1 MRHNKEET
9 VNLDLRRRQFVLG
22 SAAVLAEFSAAP
34 KVFAQAPRLGTVPTV
49 DSLTIRVLTDSSY
62 DTPRAGTS
70 KWVKTKRAG
79 LVSATDFR
87 KTLHNEWGLSL
98 ALESK
103 IGGDTRNLLLDFGY
117 TQNALLNN
125 MEIMGVDGARM
136 QGLIMSHGH
145 YDHFGGL
152 LGYLQK
158 YRGQLPADLTLYVGG
173 EDNFCN
179 RKTASGS
186 PGHFS
191 DWGVLDRR
199 DLEKQRVRVVTC
211 EQPTVILGHAFTT
224 GTIQRRS
231 FERVLPN
238 TLVEY
243 FKKDGVGCDIP
254 AANAK
259 AQGKAVPD
267 EHLDEHGTCF
277 NVKDRGLVVIS
288 SCGHAGI
295 VNTARQ
301 AMEVSGVKKLHA
313 ALGGFHL
320 FPAQEDYLRQTV
332 AEFKA
337 LDPDVIIPM
346 HCSGPA
352 LVALLRSELAERTLT
367 STTGTEYVF
376 GA

>member
-1 MRHNKEET
+1 MKI
-9 VNLDLRRRQFVLG
+9 DLRRRQFVLG
-22 SAAVLAEFSAAP
+22 SAAGCAQFGLLPS
-34 KVFAQAPRLGTVPTV
+34 VFAQAPRLASVPTV
-49 DSLTIRVLTDSSY
+49 DNLTIRVITDSSY
-62 DTPRAGTS
+62 DTPGVGTS
-70 KWVKTKRAG
+70 KWVKTRRAG
-79 LVSATDFR
+79 LVSPTDFR

-98 ALESK
+98 ALESR
-103 IGGDTRNLLLDFGY
+103 IGSDTRNLLLDFGY

-125 MEIMGVDGARM
+125 MEIIGVDGTKV
-136 QGLIMSHGH
+136 QGLIVSHGH

-152 LGYLQK
+152 VGFLQK
-158 YRGQLPADLTLYVGG
+158 YRDQLPADLALYVGG
-173 EDNFCN
+173 EDMFCN
-179 RKTASGS
+179 RKTASGA

-199 DLEKQRVRVVTC
+199 DLEKYRIRVVTC
-211 EQPTVILGHAFTT
+211 EQPTVLLGHAFTT

-243 FKKDGVGCDIP
+243 FKTNNVGCDIP
-254 AANAK
+254 SANAK
-259 AQGKAVPD
+259 AQGKAVAD
-267 EHLDEHGTCF
+267 EHIHEHGTCF

-295 VNTARQ
+295 INTARQ
-301 AMEVSGVKKLHA
+301 AMEVSGVNKLHA

-320 FPAQEDYLRQTV
+320 FPAPEDYLRKTI

-337 LDPDVIIPM
+337 LDAEVIIPM

-352 LVALLRSELAERTLT
+352 LVALLRSELADRVIT
-367 STTGTEYVF
+367 STTGTEFVF

>member
-1 MRHNKEET
+1 ML
-9 VNLDLRRRQFVLG
+9 LDLRRRQFVLG
-22 SAAVLAEFSAAP
+22 SVAALAQFSVAP
-34 KVFAQAPRLGTVPTV
+34 NVFAQAPRITAPAV
-49 DSLTIRVLTDSSY
+49 DSLTVRVLTDSSY
-62 DTPRAGTS
+62 DTPRVENS
-70 KWVKTKRAG
+70 KWVKTKRYG
-79 LVSATDFR
+79 FINTGDFR
-87 KTLHNEWGLSL
+87 KALHNEWGLSL
-98 ALESK
+98 ALESRV
-103 IGGDTRNLLLDFGY
+103 GSDTRHLLLDFGY

-136 QGLIMSHGH
+136 QGLVMSHGH

-152 LGYLQK
+152 LGFLQK
-158 YRGQLPADLTLYVGG
+158 YRGQLPADLALYVGG

-179 RKTASGS
+179 RKTGSGA
-186 PGHFS
+186 PGQFM

-199 DLEKQRVRVVTC
+199 DLEKHRVRVVTC

-224 GTIQRRS
+224 GTIQRRG

-243 FKKDGVGCDIP
+243 FKTNGVGCDIP
-254 AANAK
+254 DANAK
-259 AQGKAVPD
+259 AQGKAVAD
-267 EHLDEHGTCF
+267 EHLHEHGTCF

-320 FPAQEDYLRQTV
+320 FPAPEGYLRQTV
-332 AEFKA
+332 AELKA

-346 HCSGPA
+346 HCSGPS

-367 STTGTEYVF
+367 STTGTEYTF